1 MKVSNILIIVTL
13 SFMLFDMDFK
23 HKIIQWNCRGLKTK
37 FEEICVLQQE
47 ENPSVFCLQ
56 ETFLKTVDNILL
68 KGFNSYHHIHTDCQ
82 KPSGGSSIF
91 VKSSCPQRKINLN
104 TELQAIAISVTLDR
118 EITICSVYIP
128 PSFSLKIEHLDSLLK
143 QLPSPYLLLGDF
155 NGHNILWGNKENNS
169 RGELIENFI
178 TNNDICLMN
187 DKSNTYMHDPTGS
200 FSSIDLSLCHPS
212 LFLDFNWSVCKDQH
226 HSDHFPIVIK
236 SNTSTVEDHNPK
248 WKLNKANWEVFQS
261 LCTETI
267 TVESFKDSSDPLSDF
282 TSSLIDI
289 SSKCIPKT
297 STNPT
302 KSNPWYNDECKEAI
316 KTRKKALNKFK
327 KYPTKDNL
335 NEVKVFR
342 AKARRTIKISKR
354 KSWRSYVSKINHKT
368 PIKKVWDMIR
378 KISGKTKSPS
388 YTHLNHPVTETKS
401 TSKFDIAETLGE
413 TFLNN
418 SCSRNYS
425 EKFQKIKAE
434 QEKIK
439 LNFKSANTEEYNNLF
454 NFDELLDAIKQSHDS
469 ATGPDEIHYQ
479 MLKHLPES
487 SLQALLGIFNH
498 IWTTGDFPEDWR
510 LATVIPIPKPGKD
523 HAEPTNYRPIAL
535 TSCLCKTLERMIN
548 KRLIWYLESNNLLSR
563 YQSGF
568 RTGRSTNDN
577 LVKLE
582 TFIRDAFV
590 KKEHVVAVF
599 FDLEKAY
606 DTTWRYGIMKDI
618 HKLGLRGRLP
628 TFIESFLADRGM
640 QVRVGSTL
648 SDLYDQEQGVP
659 QGGVLSTTLFNIKIN
674 DIVKCLD
681 NLTDCSL
688 YVDDFCICF
697 RSKSMRTIERHL
709 QQNLNK
715 IEHWATNNGFKFSKS
730 KTQCVHFCQ
739 LRKQH
744 DDPVL
749 TLYGSPIPV
758 VQEYKYLGLI
768 FDKKLSFI
776 PHIKYLKAKCLK
788 SLNILKVL
796 SHTTWGADR
805 TTLLQLYRSLIRSK
819 LDYGSIVNGSARKSY
834 LAMLDPIHHQ
844 GLRLALGAFRTS
856 PTASLYVEADEPS
869 LNTRREKLS
878 LQYAIRIAENNSNP
892 AYDVTFQPK
901 YTELYESKPNFI
913 KSFGVRTLPVLESA
927 NINFKNIDKSFTPN
941 VPAWCINKPKLIFD
955 LHSGK
960 KSETSPI
967 IMKSN
972 FQELKSHYMD
982 YKHIYTDG
990 SKDDMKVGCAVV
1002 SDDFSE
1008 TMRIPDGSSIFTA
1021 EAKAL
1026 DLALDLIADCKTSN
1040 KFIIFSDSLSV
1051 LKSLDHTSSKN
1062 PQIQKLLEKHH
1073 ELSELNEIVYCW
1085 IPSHIGIAGNE
1096 SVDQKAKDSLNLHPT
1111 NFSIPYANFKSFINR
1126 YILNKWQILWNNS
1139 VGNKLFEIKTVIGQ
1153 SQPVVRNVRQ
1163 EEVVLARLR
1172 IGHTRITHSYLLK
1185 REEPPYCFGCDT
1197 LLTVRHFL
1205 LECGDFSHI
1214 RNKYFHV
1221 DTIKQLF
1228 NDVPIDNVF
1237 LFLKEIN
1244 LFNKL

>member
-1 MKVSNILIIVTL
+1 MKVSILLLLYIL
-13 SFMLFDMDFK
+13 SLFMQEMDFK
-23 HKIIQWNCRGLKTK
+23 HKIIQWNYRGLKPK
-37 FEEICVLQQE
+37 FDEISLLLLQH
-47 ENPSVFCLQ
+47 NPSVFCLQ
-56 ETFLKTVDNILL
+56 ETFLKPDDKVTL
-68 KGFNSYHHIHTDCQ
+68 KGFNIYNHIHSECQ
-82 KPSGGSSIF
+82 RPSGGSSVFI
-91 VKSSCPQRKINLN
+91 KSACLHRYIELN
-104 TELQAIAISVTLDR
+104 TELQATAVSVSLDK

-128 PSFSLKIEHLDSLLK
+128 PSFSLKYEHLIALIQQLLA
-143 QLPSPYLLLGDF
+143 PYLLLGDF
-155 NGHNILWGNKENNS
+155 NGHNILWGNKENNV
-169 RGELIENFI
+169 RGELIENVI

-187 DKSNTYMHDPTGS
+187 DKSYTYMHYPPGS
-200 FSSIDLSLCHPS
+200 FFSIDLSLCHPS
-212 LFLDFNWSVCKDQH
+212 LFLDFNWSVCKYQH
-226 HSDHFPIVIK
+226 HSDHFPIFIE
-236 SNTSTVEDHNPK
+236 SNSSTVEDHSPK

-261 LCTETI
+261 LCTDTLTLEN
-267 TVESFKDSSDPLSDF
+267 FKDSSDPISDF

-289 SSKCIPKT
+289 SNKCIPKT

-378 KISGKTKSPS
+378 KISVKTKSPS

-425 EKFQKIKAE
+425 EKFQKVKAE

-469 ATGPDEIHYQ
+469 ATGPDEVHYQ

-568 RTGRSTNDN
+568 RAGRSTNDN
-577 LVKLE
+577 LVRLE

-628 TFIESFLADRGM
+628 TFIESFLADRTL

-648 SDLYDQEQGVP
+648 SDFYDQEQGVP

-688 YVDDFCICF
+688 YVDNFCICF

-715 IEHWATNNGFKFSKS
+715 IEHWANNNGFKFSKS

-744 DDPVL
+744 EDPVL

-796 SHTTWGADR
+796 SHTTWVADR
-805 TTLLQLYRSLIRSK
+805 TTLLQLYRSLIRLK
-819 LDYGSIVNGSARKSY
+819 LDYGSIVYGSARKSY

-892 AYDVTFQPK
+892 AFDVTFQPK
-901 YTELYESKPNFI
+901 YTDLYESKPNFI

-927 NINFKNIDKSFTPN
+927 NINFKNIDKTFTPN
-941 VPAWCINKPKLIFD
+941 VPAWCINKPKLLFD

-960 KSETSPI
+960 KSETSSI

-990 SKDDMKVGCAVV
+990 SKDDMKVGCALV
-1002 SDDFSE
+1002 SDDFYE
-1008 TMRIPDGSSIFTA
+1008 TIRIPDGSSIFTA
-1021 EAKAL
+1021 EAKAI
-1026 DLALDLIADCKTSN
+1026 DLALDLIAD
-1040 KFIIFSDSLSV
+1040 
-1051 LKSLDHTSSKN
+1051 
-1062 PQIQKLLEKHH
+1062 
-1073 ELSELNEIVYCW
+1073 
-1085 IPSHIGIAGNE
+1085 
-1096 SVDQKAKDSLNLHPT
+1096 
-1111 NFSIPYANFKSFINR
+1111 
-1126 YILNKWQILWNNS
+1126 
-1139 VGNKLFEIKTVIGQ
+1139 
-1153 SQPVVRNVRQ
+1153 
-1163 EEVVLARLR
+1163 
-1172 IGHTRITHSYLLK
+1172 
-1185 REEPPYCFGCDT
+1185 
-1197 LLTVRHFL
+1197 
-1205 LECGDFSHI
+1205 
-1214 RNKYFHV
+1214 
-1221 DTIKQLF
+1221 
-1228 NDVPIDNVF
+1228 
-1237 LFLKEIN
+1237 
-1244 LFNKL
+1244 